1 MRTYKRKTTR
11 CSYTTE
17 DLKNAAKAVNDE
29 GKSINAAAKE
39 FGIKRMTLTRFL
51 KKLNEDGDSSMG
63 YATPRQVFSP
73 TQEDSL
79 KKYLLQ
85 MASIFYGYSPKDVRR
100 LAYECAIKFGITI
113 SPSWTANKMAGKE
126 WLTMFLKRNLELS
139 IRKPEP
145 TSLGGATSFNKQNV
159 QVFFEKLAEVMDR
172 YGFNAA
178 DIWNNLVL
186 P

>member
-1 MRTYKRKTTR
+1 MFIRMRTYKRKTTR
-11 CSYTTE
+11 CFYTTE

-29 GKSINAAAKE
+29 EKSVNAAAKE

-51 KKLNEDGDSSMG
+51 KKINEGGDSSMG
-63 YATPRQVFSP
+63 YAKPRQVFSP

-100 LAYECAIKFGITI
+100 LAYECAAKFGIEI
-113 SPSWTANKMAGKE
+113 PPSWTANKMAGKE
-126 WLTMFLKRNLELS
+126 WLTMFLKRNAELS

-145 TSLGGATSFNKQNV
+145 T
-159 QVFFEKLAEVMDR
+159 
-172 YGFNAA
+172 
-178 DIWNNLVL
+178 
-186 P
+186 